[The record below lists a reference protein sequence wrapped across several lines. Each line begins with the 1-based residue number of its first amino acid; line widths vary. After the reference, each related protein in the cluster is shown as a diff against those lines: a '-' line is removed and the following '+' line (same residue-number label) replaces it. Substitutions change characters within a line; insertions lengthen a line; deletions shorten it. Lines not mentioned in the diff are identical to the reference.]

1 MIMKSGRHFT
11 LLTGLPILALSLSGV
26 RAEDT
31 TIYEAVVKPIL
42 EARCVECHGEEK
54 SKGKLRLDTPE
65 HIQKGDETVVAGKS
79 GDSSLIIRV
88 SLPEDDDDVMPP
100 KGDPLTKDQI
110 AALTWWID
118 DHKASY
124 EAKFVVA
131 DAPEAIQKLASA
143 APAPKAP
150 KSKEPELPKVD
161 PAAPELM
168 KPLQDLGVLVLPLAQ
183 NTNLLH
189 VESVSVAKDIGDE
202 RLALLKP
209 LAPQL
214 AWLYL
219 NKTQITDAGMAH
231 LSGLKQLR
239 RLHLANTAI
248 TSAGV
253 KQLEGLENLETLNI
267 YGTKVDD
274 SVLETLTK
282 LPKLKK
288 VFLYDTGVSSRVAF
302 RFLTKNPELDLNLG
316 WDFESLKKLDSG
328 MTYHDAFDDKHQGAI
343 QGGKLTYGDGPSGKS
358 AKFDGKAFVV
368 AGDIAN
374 FDRSHPFSLT
384 AWVKGEPQD
393 DGVIAARSDV
403 SDSGRGWSVHVNKS
417 KVAFHLVSNG
427 PDNAIKVS
435 VPVDMDKDTWYHVA
449 ATYDGSGKAE
459 GVSIFVDSVAGKA
472 TVGQDNLS
480 RPTKTYQVMHVGR
493 RSDGAIFKGEID
505 DLRVYDSELSA
516 DQVGAMFDRYG
527 HKDVPAAKEGE
538 EAAKSDTAAASKAD
552 LVNAALVALFD
563 AGSCCHK
570 AHGKGAACDHPCC
583 VKAHANG
590 KVCLKC
596 NPGAKG
602 KDPAEK
608 AS

>member
-1 MIMKSGRHFT
+1 MIMNSGRHLT
-11 LLTGLPILALSLSGV
+11 ILTGLSILALSLSGV
-26 RAEDT
+26 RAEEA

-42 EARCVECHGEEK
+42 EARCVECHGEKK

-65 HIQKGDETVVAGKS
+65 HIQKGEETVVSGKS
-79 GDSSLIIRV
+79 GESLLIDRV
-88 SLPEDDDDVMPP
+88 TLPEDDDELMPP
-100 KGDPLTKDQI
+100 KGDTLTKDQI

-118 DHKASY
+118 EHKASY
-124 EAKFVVA
+124 DVKFVLA
-131 DAPEAIQKLASA
+131 DAPEAIQKVASA
-143 APAPKAP
+143 APAPSASKL
-150 KSKEPELPKVD
+150 KEPELPKVD
-161 PAAPELM
+161 PAAAELM

-202 RLALLKP
+202 QLALLKP

-219 NKTQITDAGMAH
+219 NKTQITDVGMAH

-253 KQLEGLENLETLNI
+253 KQLESLENLETLNI

-274 SVLETLTK
+274 GVLETLAK

-288 VFLYDTGVSSRVAF
+288 VFLYDTEVSSRVAF

-328 MTYHDAFDDKHQGAI
+328 MTYHDAFDDKHQGSV
-343 QGGKLTYGDGPSGKS
+343 QGGKLTYGDGPSGKA
-358 AKFDGKAFVV
+358 AKFDGKAFLV

-374 FDRSHPFSLT
+374 FERSHPFSVT

-403 SDSGRGWSVHVNKS
+403 SDSGRGWDVHVTKD
-417 KVAFHLVSNG
+417 KVAFQLVSNG
-427 PDNAIKVS
+427 PDNAIKVH
-435 VPVDMDKDTWYHVA
+435 VPAAMDKDTWYHIAV
-449 ATYDGSGKAE
+449 TYDGSGKAE
-459 GVSIFVDSVAGKA
+459 GVRIFVDSVAGEAK
-472 TVGQDNLS
+472 VGQDNLS
-480 RPTKTYQVMHVGR
+480 RPTKTYQVMRVGR
-493 RSDGAIFKGEID
+493 RSDGAIFKGELD
-505 DLRVYDSELSA
+505 DVRIYDSKLSA

-527 HKDVPAAKEGE
+527 HKDAPGAKEGA
-538 EAAKSDTAAASKAD
+538 EAAKPKTAAASKAD
-552 LVNAALVALFD
+552 LLDV
-563 AGSCCHK
+563 
-570 AHGKGAACDHPCC
+570 
-583 VKAHANG
+583 
-590 KVCLKC
+590 
-596 NPGAKG
+596 
-602 KDPAEK
+602 
-608 AS
+608 

>member
-1 MIMKSGRHFT
+1 MNSGRH
-11 LLTGLPILALSLSGV
+11 LTILSGLPILALSLSGV

-31 TIYEAVVKPIL
+31 TIYDAVVKPIL
-42 EARCVECHGEEK
+42 EARCVECHGEKK
-54 SKGKLRLDTPE
+54 SKGKLRLDTPDN
-65 HIQKGDETVVAGKS
+65 IQKGEEIVVAGKS
-79 GDSSLIIRV
+79 GESNLIVRV
-88 SLPEDDDDVMPP
+88 SLPEDDDDLMPP

-118 DHKASY
+118 DHKGSY
-124 EAKFVVA
+124 DAKFVVA

-143 APAPKAP
+143 APVVSSS

-161 PAAPELM
+161 PAAAELM

-202 RLALLKP
+202 QLALLKA

-219 NKTQITDAGMAH
+219 NKTKVTDAGMAH

-248 TSAGV
+248 TSVGV

-267 YGTKVDD
+267 YGTKVNDD
-274 SVLETLTK
+274 VLESLTK

-328 MTYHDAFDDKHQGAI
+328 MAYHDTLDDKHQGSV
-343 QGGKLTYGDGPSGKS
+343 QGGKLTYGDGPSGKA

-374 FDRSHPFSLT
+374 FDRTHPFSVT

-393 DGVIAARSDV
+393 DGVIAARSD
-403 SDSGRGWSVHVNKS
+403 SADEGRGWDVHVS
-417 KVAFHLVSNG
+417 KDKLIFQLVSDG
-427 PDNAIKVS
+427 PDNAIKVN
-435 VPVDMDKDTWYHVA
+435 VPASMDKDTWYHVA

-459 GVSIFVDSVAGKA
+459 GVSLFVDGSTGKSVVEHDSL
-472 TVGQDNLS
+472 T

-493 RSDGAIFKGEID
+493 RSDGAIFKGELD
-505 DLRVYDSELSA
+505 DVRVYDSELSA

-527 HKDVPAAKEGE
+527 HKDAPAAKEGA
-538 EAAKSDTAAASKAD
+538 EAAKSESAAANKAD
-552 LVNAALVALFD
+552 FVNAALVALFD
-563 AGSCCHK
+563 DGSCCHK
-570 AHGKGAACDHPCC
+570 AHGKGAACEHTCC
-583 VKAHANG
+583 IKAHAKG
-590 KVCLKC
+590 EVCLKC

-602 KDPAEK
+602 KAPAKK